1 MIAGRDGTGRDGRFT
16 KKLARDVLV
25 VLEVSQR
32 ASWMRCPN
40 PNTKR
45 SNLPILASTPS
56 TMLCVLALAVC
67 ILASL
72 VLQLRA

>member
-1 MIAGRDGTGRDGRFT
+1 MADGRGMIAGWRTDGRDGTGREGRFT

-45 SNLPILASTPS
+45 SNLPILASFHP
-56 TMLCVLALAVC
+56 
-67 ILASL
+67 
-72 VLQLRA
+72 